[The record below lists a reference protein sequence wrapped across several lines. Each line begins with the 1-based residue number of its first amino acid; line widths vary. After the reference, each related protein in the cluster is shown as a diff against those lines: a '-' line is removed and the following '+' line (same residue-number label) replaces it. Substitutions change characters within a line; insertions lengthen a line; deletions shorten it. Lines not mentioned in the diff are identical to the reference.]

1 MNVPLIGEDSLGEP
15 QALKVG
21 TSKCSQANS
30 DRPSDALHRCGLH
43 LKAPALGPVL
53 LVVFSISLGSCSSV
67 SSYMS
72 DSWPTWAGGMP
83 KDVPPRPGAPGY
95 EEFLAHQQRQDA
107 AAAPSGDTSTQ
118 ATAVVASPN
127 KTGSRTP
134 PSNQPMDISGGG
146 QGGLY

>member
-21 TSKCSQANS
+21 TSKSSQANS
-30 DRPSDALHRCGLH
+30 SRSSDALLRCDNPPGIPLFGL
-43 LKAPALGPVL
+43 ALLIGC
-53 LVVFSISLGSCSSV
+53 SLCLGACSSV
-67 SSYMS
+67 SNYVS
-72 DSWPTWAGGMP
+72 DSWPAWAGGMP

-107 AAAPSGDTSTQ
+107 AASPPADANAPTTS
-118 ATAVVASPN
+118 VVASPN
-127 KTGSRTP
+127 KTGGRTP
-134 PSNQPMDISGGG
+134 ATNQPMDISGGG

>member
-15 QALKVG
+15 QALQVG
-21 TSKCSQANS
+21 TSRSLQANS
-30 DRPSDALHRCGLH
+30 SRSSDALLRCDNRTGVRL
-43 LKAPALGPVL
+43 LKPVL
-53 LVVFSISLGSCSSV
+53 LIVCSLCLGACSSV
-67 SSYMS
+67 SSYVS

-107 AAAPSGDTSTQ
+107 AASPSADANAPTTS
-118 ATAVVASPN
+118 VVASPN
-127 KTGSRTP
+127 KTGGRTP
-134 PSNQPMDISGGG
+134 PPNQPMDISGGG